1 MINIADLLTITVTLF
16 AVIDILG
23 NIPLIITLRQ
33 KTGEINALKVTW
45 VSALIMVVFL
55 FIGEDVLNMIGIDLK
70 SFSLAGAFVIFLI
83 AIEMILNI
91 ELFKSNDQ
99 SAKKVTEIVPLA
111 FPLIAGSGTLTTLL
125 SLKAIEN
132 YSYLEIFSGL
142 AINIIIV
149 FIVLKMIIPI
159 EKIIGQVGI
168 EILRRVFGIILLA
181 IAIKLFKAGLS

>member
-1 MINIADLLTITVTLF
+1 MINFADLLTITVTLF

-45 VSALIMVVFL
+45 VSGLIMVVFL
-55 FIGEDVLNMIGIDLK
+55 FIGEDILNMIGTDLK

-91 ELFKSNDQ
+91 ELFKSGDK
-99 SAKKVTEIVPLA
+99 STRKVTEIVPLA

-125 SLKAIEN
+125 SLKAIDN

-142 AINIIIV
+142 TINIIIV

-159 EKIIGQVGI
+159 ERIIGQVGI

-181 IAIKLFKAGLS
+181 IAIKLSGL

>member
-91 ELFKSNDQ
+91 E
-99 SAKKVTEIVPLA
+99 
-111 FPLIAGSGTLTTLL
+111 
-125 SLKAIEN
+125 
-132 YSYLEIFSGL
+132 
-142 AINIIIV
+142 
-149 FIVLKMIIPI
+149 
-159 EKIIGQVGI
+159 
-168 EILRRVFGIILLA
+168 
-181 IAIKLFKAGLS
+181 

>member
-1 MINIADLLTITVTLF
+1 MINFSDLLTISVTLF

-33 KTGEINALKVTW
+33 KTGEINAFKVTW
-45 VSALIMVVFL
+45 VSGLIMIIFL
-55 FIGEDVLNMIGIDLK
+55 FIGEDILNMIGIDLK

-91 ELFKSNDQ
+91 ELFKSGNQ

-149 FIVLKMIIPI
+149 FFVLKMILPI
-159 EKIIGQVGI
+159 ERIIGQVGI

-181 IAIKLFKAGLS
+181 IAIKLSGL

>member
-1 MINIADLLTITVTLF
+1 MIHFADLLTITVTLF

-23 NIPLIITLRQ
+23 NIPLIISIRQ
-33 KTGEINALKVTW
+33 KSGSINAFKVTW
-45 VSALIMVVFL
+45 VSALIMLVFL
-55 FIGEDVLNMIGIDLK
+55 FIGEDILNMIGIDLK

-91 ELFKSNDQ
+91 ELFKSGGQ
-99 SAKKVTEIVPLA
+99 SSKKVTEIVPLA

-125 SLKAIEN
+125 SLKAIDD
-132 YSYLEIFSGL
+132 YTYLEIFTGL
-142 AINIIIV
+142 TINIIIV

-159 EKIIGQVGI
+159 EKVIGQVGI

-181 IAIKLFKAGLS
+181 IAIKLSGL